1 MSLLLLHTKVAS
13 SAAPARTATAASPH
27 TMRAPEW
34 TECYAQEALSY
45 RISQLHQWY
54 SLNIFN
60 AHSVP
65 LMQITRMVRLWVSS
79 PGVPRTSVQGV
90 WRYAVLYSLAARKGA
105 SGILRNV
112 VVAAAMDIC

>member
-1 MSLLLLHTKVAS
+1 
-13 SAAPARTATAASPH
+13 
-27 TMRAPEW
+27 
-34 TECYAQEALSY
+34 
-45 RISQLHQWY
+45 
-54 SLNIFN
+54 
-60 AHSVP
+60 
-65 LMQITRMVRLWVSS
+65 MQITRMVRLWASS